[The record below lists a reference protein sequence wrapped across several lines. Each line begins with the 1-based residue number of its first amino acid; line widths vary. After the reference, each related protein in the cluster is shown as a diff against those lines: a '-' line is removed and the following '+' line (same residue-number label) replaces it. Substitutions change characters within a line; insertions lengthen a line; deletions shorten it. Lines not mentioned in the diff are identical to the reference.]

1 MHSTMKDPEIH
12 IATAQSNLLNLLKEA
27 NKSMEII
34 WHSLESYLDAKRQL
48 FPRFFF
54 LSNEEIFEIMSKIH
68 DPSSIKPYLPKC
80 FDKVDKLVFNSQQD
94 QVLAMM
100 NTNGEKLTFIKS
112 VVIEGPVENWLV
124 RYVVVN

>member
-12 IATAQSNLLNLLKEA
+12 SATAQSNLLALLKEA

-54 LSNEEIFEIMSKIH
+54 LSNEEIFEIMSQIH
-68 DPSSIKPYLPKC
+68 DPSSIKPFLPKC
-80 FDKVDKLVFNSQQD
+80 FDRVDKLVFNSQRD
-94 QVLAMM
+94 QVLAMV
-100 NTNGEKLTFIKS
+100 NSSGEKLTFIKP
-112 VVIEGPVENWLV
+112 VPVEGPVEGWLV
-124 RYVVVN
+124 G